1 MPVSLG
7 NNFAS
12 LTSEQL
18 SSYHMGTIVPA
29 SLGKNVASLLLGN
42 NYARLAWEQICQFR
56 LGTIM
61 SISLGDNCAS
71 LT

>member
-1 MPVSLG
+1 
-7 NNFAS
+7 
-12 LTSEQL
+12 
-18 SSYHMGTIVPA
+18 MGTVAPA

-42 NYARLAWEQICQFR
+42 NYARLAWEQICQFH